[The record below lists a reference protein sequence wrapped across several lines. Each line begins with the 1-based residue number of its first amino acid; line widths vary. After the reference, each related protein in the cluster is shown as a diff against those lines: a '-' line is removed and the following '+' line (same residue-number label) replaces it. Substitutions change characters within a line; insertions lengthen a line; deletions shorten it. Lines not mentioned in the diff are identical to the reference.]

1 MCEVQLLGR
10 GHGRRVGACKHLM
23 AGARL
28 VDRGSVDT
36 EAGMDKETSAGNKQ
50 EGGRGSPM
58 LAKWGGLR
66 AS

>member
-1 MCEVQLLGR
+1 M
-10 GHGRRVGACKHLM
+10 
-23 AGARL
+23 
-28 VDRGSVDT
+28 DRGSVDT